1 MIDGS
6 NSSFRSPGLIVDQ
19 SLFKAGI
26 KLILSIL
33 TSWLGR
39 VCKILFIVYAEN
51 LRSVISV
58 LIVDLFRLYWLTEGN
73 VSEGSA
79 VI

>member
-1 MIDGS
+1 M
-6 NSSFRSPGLIVDQ
+6 
-19 SLFKAGI
+19 

-58 LIVDLFRLYWLTEGN
+58 LIVDLLWLYWLTEGN